1 MAPLCARRPPR
12 HPGIDGARFVDVVTT
27 VNEYRRIRAAMT
39 GTVGAVPTMGY
50 LHEGH
55 LALVRRARA
64 ENDHVVVS
72 IFVNPTQFGP
82 NEDFARYPRDPD
94 RDLALL
100 REEGVDVVFMPALEE
115 MYPEGF
121 STYVNVER
129 LTDRLEGAHRPGHF
143 RGVTTVVTKLFHIL
157 QPHRAYFGQKDAQQL
172 IVIRRMTR
180 DLAFPIDIVD
190 VPTVREP
197 DGLAMSSRNVYLSPD
212 QRRAATVL
220 FRALEWA
227 RELWNAGVRNGDQ
240 LREAMQR
247 VIESEPLARADY
259 VSVADPETLEELDA
273 IEGRALASLAV
284 RLGSTRLIDCVWLGT

>member
-1 MAPLCARRPPR
+1 MQVA
-12 HPGIDGARFVDVVTT
+12 TT
-27 VNEYRRIRAAMT
+27 IEEYRRLRAAMT

-50 LHEGH
+50 LHDGH

-82 NEDFARYPRDPD
+82 NEDYARYPRDPE
-94 RDLALL
+94 RDLAML
-100 REEGVDVVFMPALEE
+100 RAEGVDVVFMPSVEE

-121 STYVNVER
+121 ATYVNVER
-129 LTDRLEGAHRPGHF
+129 LTERLEGAHRPGHF
-143 RGVTTVVTKLFHIL
+143 RGVTTVVTKLFNVL
-157 QPHRAYFGQKDAQQL
+157 QAHRAYFGQKDAQQL

-180 DLAFPIDIVD
+180 DLAFPVEIVD

-212 QRRAATVL
+212 ERRAATVL
-220 FRALEWA
+220 FRALERA
-227 RELWNAGVRNGDQ
+227 RELWGAGVRDGSR
-240 LREAMQR
+240 LRAAMR
-247 VIESEPLARADY
+247 EVVESEPLARADY
-259 VSVADPETLEELDA
+259 VSVADPETLEELNT

-284 RLGSTRLIDCVWLGT
+284 RLGSTRLIDCAWLGT

>member
-1 MAPLCARRPPR
+1 MAHLCVRGPARRRPR
-12 HPGIDGARFVDVVTT
+12 RERRVRVATTID
-27 VNEYRRIRAAMT
+27 EYRRIRAAMT

-100 REEGVDVVFMPALEE
+100 RTEGVDVVFMPSVEE

-121 STYVNVER
+121 ATYVNVER
-129 LTDRLEGAHRPGHF
+129 LTERLEGAHRPGHF
-143 RGVTTVVTKLFHIL
+143 RGVATVVTKLFHIL

-180 DLAFPIDIVD
+180 DLAFPVDIVD

-212 QRRAATVL
+212 ERRAATVL
-220 FRALEWA
+220 FRALERA
-227 RELWNAGVRNGDQ
+227 RELWDAGVRDGDR
-240 LREAMQR
+240 LRMAMQE
-247 VIESEPLARADY
+247 VIDGEPLARADY
-259 VSVADPETLEELDA
+259 VSVADPETLDELGA
-273 IEGRALASLAV
+273 IEGPALASLAV
-284 RLGSTRLIDCVWLGT
+284 RLGSTRLIDCAWLGT

>member
-1 MAPLCARRPPR
+1 M
-12 HPGIDGARFVDVVTT
+12 DVVTT
-27 VNEYRRIRAAMT
+27 IEEYRRLRAAMR

-94 RDLALL
+94 RDLTLL
-100 REEGVDVVFMPALEE
+100 RAEGVDVVFMPAVEE

-121 STYVNVER
+121 VTYVNVER

-180 DLAFPIDIVD
+180 DLAFPVEIVD

-212 QRRAATVL
+212 ERRAATVL
-220 FRALEWA
+220 FRALERA
-227 RELWNAGVRNGDQ
+227 RELWNSGIRDGDQ
-240 LREAMQR
+240 LREAMRQ
-247 VIESEPLARADY
+247 VIEAEPLARADY
-259 VSVADPETLEELDA
+259 VSVADPETLEELGA

-284 RLGSTRLIDCVWLGT
+284 RLGSTRLIDCAWLGT